1 MTNGTLISVL
11 GLGLILVLRHALDPD
26 HLVAVSTILSE
37 SKSVRRSSLFTG
49 RRFKFISQAL
59 QVIVGLF
66 SLSFGLFL
74 VWEYSAQRL
83 IF

>member
-1 MTNGTLISVL
+1 MTSLISLPFV
-11 GLGLILVLRHALDPD
+11 
-26 HLVAVSTILSE
+26 
-37 SKSVRRSSLFTG
+37 FTA